1 LLKGDFGQAKEFQ
14 GNIGKYN
21 AAFAFTF
28 IGVSRTNSHVKG
40 RGPYIFKFQGEMRHL
55 TGSMLPNHG
64 KTTRYAQLYVINM
77 AEATNIQMQ
86 RNPQCTQNTI
96 VELHK
101 LLQNHHAFFGY
112 YQQAYEILSELERQ

>member
-1 LLKGDFGQAKEFQ
+1 LKGDFGQAKEFQ

-86 RNPQCTQNTI
+86 RNPQCTQIIT
-96 VELHK
+96 K
-101 LLQNHHAFFGY
+101 SSC
-112 YQQAYEILSELERQ
+112 ILWILPTSI